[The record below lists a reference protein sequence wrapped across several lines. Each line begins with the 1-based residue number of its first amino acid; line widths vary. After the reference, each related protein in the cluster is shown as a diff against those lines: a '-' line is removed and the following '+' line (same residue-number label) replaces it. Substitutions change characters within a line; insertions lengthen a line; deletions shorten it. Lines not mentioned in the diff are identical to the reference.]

1 MASFCYQYLSI
12 VANDF
17 IFFSGDVQTTTIA
30 VAIAS
35 SLCYSIVWAIYYV
48 VRLAH
53 PQAQRENGRRKSTS
67 PLAYLPNMGAK
78 FTIKRPKTSTSGLYQ
93 DLIRFETVLCK
104 QVEVPCVRCS
114 KNLADP
120 QCRFVTCKLCCFC
133 VEACDIHKPPCDLEC
148 RPCDPLSAITEINL
162 SECQISQCPERI
174 GYFGSQ
180 LSLLNLSGNDLSEVP
195 MEIGCLRGLKEFYL
209 QKNNIKTLPTALG
222 LLTNLQI
229 LTVSC
234 NKIGSLPDIWFSL
247 SSLQHLDVSYNEIS
261 NVPDS
266 VRHLRNLH
274 TLLLQHNRFKSIPE
288 KICHLKELQ
297 KLDISDNSLE
307 SIPNSLG
314 CLLRLED
321 FEASSCNLNT
331 FPMSLCH
338 CPSLRTIN
346 LSNNR
351 LKLIPVEVGRVGN
364 LRELNVSNN
373 CLKYLPST
381 LHISQLHVC
390 DISENPFLT
399 DADQSVVQSLT
410 QGPFNTGSV
419 PSLFELAFR
428 TVVLGDSV
436 HYDLTTL
443 PLILQETFRE
453 KKTCTSCGVVF
464 LDLYKSSLHFRQ
476 FAHGYYIPFLSQ
488 ICSATCAVNS

>member
-53 PQAQRENGRRKSTS
+53 PQHQRENGRRKSAS

-78 FTIKRPKTSTSGLYQ
+78 FTIKRPKTPTTGLYQ
-93 DLIRFETVLCK
+93 DLIRFETVLCN

-133 VEACDIHKPPCDLEC
+133 PEACDIHKRPCDLEC
-148 RPCDPLSAITEINL
+148 RPCDHLSVITEINL

-180 LSLLNLSGNDLSEVP
+180 LSLLNLSSNDLGEVP
-195 MEIGCLRGLKEFYL
+195 EEIGCLRGLKEFYL
-209 QKNNIKTLPTALG
+209 QKNSIKTLPATLG
-222 LLTNLQI
+222 SLTNLQI
-229 LTVSC
+229 LTVSS
-234 NKIGSLPDIWFSL
+234 NKITSLPDIWLSL
-247 SSLQHLDVSYNEIS
+247 SSLQHLDVSHNEIS
-261 NVPDS
+261 GVPDS
-266 VRHLRNLH
+266 VRHLRHLH
-274 TLLLQHNRFKSIPE
+274 TLLLQHNKFTSIPD
-288 KICHLKELQ
+288 KICQLKELQ
-297 KLDISDNSLE
+297 KLDISDNCLDSV
-307 SIPNSLG
+307 PNSLG
-314 CLLRLED
+314 GLLRLRE
-321 FEASSCNLNT
+321 FLASSCNLAT
-331 FPMSLCH
+331 FPMSLCQ

-364 LRELNVSNN
+364 LKELNVSSN
-373 CLKYLPST
+373 CLQYLPAT
-381 LHISQLHVC
+381 LHINQLHVC

-399 DADQSVVQSLT
+399 EADNSDVQLLT
-410 QGPFNTGSV
+410 QGPYDTGSV
-419 PSLFELAFR
+419 PTLFELAFR
-428 TVVLGDSV
+428 TVVSGDS
-436 HYDLTTL
+436 YDLTTL
-443 PLILQETFRE
+443 PLILQETVGE

-464 LDLYKSSLHFRQ
+464 LNLYRSSLHFRQ
-476 FAHGYYIPFLSQ
+476 FAHSYVPFLSQ
-488 ICSATCAVNS
+488 LCSAACAVNS